1 MMKTRTLAFH
11 DRQHM
16 QRILMQQN
24 AVGFAFSRFIAT
36 VSPHLRKWSDRGGD
50 SVWVRNSPVEKAI
63 DNALIVLQSTL
74 YKNIN
79 DFQFDA
85 WKRANLKNDEMIDRF
100 IQGMSLSFIM
110 RDGMFRQ
117 NMEAFKG
124 LQKEVDANGL
134 NLSQKVWSI
143 ADQAKMNLEFY
154 LNSGISSGR
163 SADGIS
169 RDIRQMLNNP
179 DKRFRRVKDED
190 GKLKLSKPMEDY
202 HPGAG
207 VYRSSRMN
215 ALRLAS
221 TKTNMA
227 YRKADYERWQNL
239 DFILGIDIRRSPSNH
254 GPCKICDAM
263 VGKYPKDFQF
273 LGFHPFCICIA
284 TPILQKP
291 EDFADFLLDGEIPKS
306 QLITDI
312 PAGARKFML
321 DNEYMQKSYT
331 FRDNKGWFNGDN
343 HRENK
348 SQQSTGF
355 VKCKSIPEAVER
367 AKSYGIKSFHVG
379 DAPLS
384 DVNIILEAIH
394 DESKHIK
401 IDLEEFRLE
410 EGRTFKGRKNS
421 GGYYSTR
428 DKKIVMR
435 MDSYS
440 ESIYEVPIPFDEQ
453 LSRFEKSKK
462 DMQSQLDDLTS
473 RLKANKGLSKF
484 LKDDIKMLKGRIFD
498 LENKIFKINEKI
510 KEGKE
515 PLPWTVSTTFKDR
528 KDQIMSTVHH
538 EIGHYVHYTLLDYVS
553 YKRVEHISEY
563 GASAQEEG
571 FAEWYSYYRMKGEAG
586 VPSVLL
592 ELFKKCEKMIRK
604 K

>member
-1 MMKTRTLAFH
+1 MMKTYTLAFH
-11 DRQHM
+11 DRQHI

-24 AVGFAFSRFIAT
+24 AVGLAFSRFIAT

-74 YKNIN
+74 CKNIN

-85 WKRANLKNDEMIDRF
+85 WKRANLKNDEMVDRF
-100 IQGMSLSFIM
+100 IQGMSVSSLI

-124 LQKEVDANGL
+124 LQKEVDVNGL

-215 ALRLAS
+215 ALRLAA
-221 TKTNMA
+221 TTTNVA

-239 DFILGIDIRRSPSNH
+239 DFILGVEINRSPSNH

-263 VGKYPKDFQF
+263 VGKYPKGFQF

-291 EDFADFLLDGEIPKS
+291 EDFADFLLDDEIPKE

-312 PAGARKFML
+312 PANARKFML

-331 FRDNKGWFNGDN
+331 YRDNVEWFTNS
-343 HRENK
+343 K
-348 SQQSTGF
+348 
-355 VKCKSIPEAVER
+355 VKEPVMKYTDDKTKKLYEAVEKTENEIR
-367 AKSYGIKSFHVG
+367 MNKKFETGVAYNKNG
-379 DAPLS
+379 D
-384 DVNIILEAIH
+384 VIIDKRGAAYSVEFT
-394 DESKHIK
+394 K
-401 IDLEEFRLE
+401 EECQKMKDCIFTHNHPRGWGYPE
-410 EGRTFKGRKNS
+410 NS
-421 GGYYSTR
+421 
-428 DKKIVMR
+428 
-435 MDSYS
+435 
-440 ESIYEVPIPFDEQ
+440 
-453 LSRFEKSKK
+453 L
-462 DMQSQLDDLTS
+462 
-473 RLKANKGLSKF
+473 
-484 LKDDIKMLKGRIFD
+484 GRIGNSFSTADISFAVRND
-498 LENKIFKINEKI
+498 LSEMRAVTPIYTFIMKLPEAGWGDYDKVMAVINKENEKLR
-510 KEGKE
+510 KEFGKRIDE
-515 PLPWTVSTTFKDR
+515 GALTINQANATHFHILW
-528 KDQIMSTVHH
+528 
-538 EIGHYVHYTLLDYVS
+538 
-553 YKRVEHISEY
+553 KRVSEKL
-563 GASAQEEG
+563 G
-571 FAEWYSYYRMKGEAG
+571 WIYSKAKTG
-586 VPSVLL
+586 
-592 ELFKKCEKMIRK
+592 
-604 K
+604 

>member
-1 MMKTRTLAFH
+1 MMKTCTLAFH

-24 AVGFAFSRFIAT
+24 AVGLAFSRFIAT

-100 IQGMSLSFIM
+100 IQGMSLSSLM

-117 NMEAFKG
+117 NMETFKG

-190 GKLKLSKPMEDY
+190 GKLRLSKPMEEY
-202 HPGAG
+202 HPGSG

-215 ALRLAS
+215 ALRLAA
-221 TKTNMA
+221 TTTNVA

-239 DFILGIDIRRSPSNH
+239 DFILGIEISRSPSNH
-254 GPCKICDAM
+254 GLCKICDAM
-263 VGKYPKDFQF
+263 VGKYPKGFQF
-273 LGFHPFCICIA
+273 LGFHPFCLCIA

-291 EDFADFLLDGEIPKS
+291 EDFADFLLDDEIPKE

-312 PAGARKFML
+312 PANARKFML
-321 DNEYMQKSYT
+321 DNEYMQKSYPY
-331 FRDNKGWFNGDN
+331 RDNKVWFSEENRKSRDVIHATLDKSDKPIEKKMYASFDPFSPAILERLDRMKTRKERQALFDNIISDPAFELIDLKADTAGKTYRHPLHRGKGLSPDWLNTLNMAKDINRMGDSVYFLPEHPDRISADAIVRFGKEWKVADFKYSESTN
-343 HRENK
+343 WNTLQENLTK
-348 SQQSTGF
+348 GF
-355 VKCKSIPEAVER
+355 IQGRNVVIKLTKADSGQFREAVEYMR
-367 AKSYGIKSFHVG
+367 RNKVPFGDIKLINRNG
-379 DAPLS
+379 K
-384 DVNIILEAIH
+384 I
-394 DESKHIK
+394 
-401 IDLEEFRLE
+401 IDLSTKELAN
-410 EGRTFKGRKNS
+410 GRYVKIIKGS
-421 GGYYSTR
+421 
-428 DKKIVMR
+428 
-435 MDSYS
+435 
-440 ESIYEVPIPFDEQ
+440 
-453 LSRFEKSKK
+453 L
-462 DMQSQLDDLTS
+462 
-473 RLKANKGLSKF
+473 
-484 LKDDIKMLKGRIFD
+484 
-498 LENKIFKINEKI
+498 
-510 KEGKE
+510 
-515 PLPWTVSTTFKDR
+515 
-528 KDQIMSTVHH
+528 
-538 EIGHYVHYTLLDYVS
+538 
-553 YKRVEHISEY
+553 
-563 GASAQEEG
+563 
-571 FAEWYSYYRMKGEAG
+571 
-586 VPSVLL
+586 
-592 ELFKKCEKMIRK
+592 
-604 K
+604 

>member
-1 MMKTRTLAFH
+1 MMKTYTLAFH
-11 DRQHM
+11 DRQHI

-24 AVGFAFSRFIAT
+24 AVGLAFSRFIAT

-74 YKNIN
+74 CKNIN

-85 WKRANLKNDEMIDRF
+85 WKRANLKNDEMVDRF
-100 IQGMSLSFIM
+100 IQGMSVSSLI

-124 LQKEVDANGL
+124 LQKEVDVNGL

-215 ALRLAS
+215 ALRLAA
-221 TKTNMA
+221 TTTNVA

-239 DFILGIDIRRSPSNH
+239 DFILGVEINRSPSNH

-263 VGKYPKDFQF
+263 VGKYPKGFQF

-291 EDFADFLLDGEIPKS
+291 EDFADFLLDDEMPKD
-306 QLITDI
+306 QLIADI
-312 PAGARKFML
+312 PADARKFML

-331 FRDNKGWFNGDN
+331 YRDNVEWFTNS
-343 HRENK
+343 K
-348 SQQSTGF
+348 
-355 VKCKSIPEAVER
+355 VKEPVMKYTDDKTKKLYEAVEKTENEIR
-367 AKSYGIKSFHVG
+367 MNKKFETGVAYNKNG
-379 DAPLS
+379 D
-384 DVNIILEAIH
+384 VIIDKRGAAYSVEFT
-394 DESKHIK
+394 K
-401 IDLEEFRLE
+401 EECQKMKDCIFTHNHPRGWGYPE
-410 EGRTFKGRKNS
+410 NS
-421 GGYYSTR
+421 
-428 DKKIVMR
+428 
-435 MDSYS
+435 
-440 ESIYEVPIPFDEQ
+440 
-453 LSRFEKSKK
+453 L
-462 DMQSQLDDLTS
+462 
-473 RLKANKGLSKF
+473 
-484 LKDDIKMLKGRIFD
+484 GRIGNSFSTADISFAVRND
-498 LENKIFKINEKI
+498 LSEMRAVTPIYTFIMKRPEAGWGDYDKVMAVINKENEKLR
-510 KEGKE
+510 KEFGKRIDE
-515 PLPWTVSTTFKDR
+515 
-528 KDQIMSTVHH
+528 
-538 EIGHYVHYTLLDYVS
+538 GTLTINQANATHFHILW
-553 YKRVEHISEY
+553 KRVSEKL
-563 GASAQEEG
+563 G
-571 FAEWYSYYRMKGEAG
+571 WIYSKAKTG
-586 VPSVLL
+586 
-592 ELFKKCEKMIRK
+592 
-604 K
+604 

>member
-1 MMKTRTLAFH
+1 MKTGTLAFH

-100 IQGMSLSFIM
+100 IQGMSLSSLM

-169 RDIRQMLNNP
+169 RDIRQMLKNP
-179 DKRFRRVKDED
+179 NKRFRRVKDED
-190 GKLKLSKPMEDY
+190 GKLQLSKPMEDY

-284 TPILQKP
+284 TPILQNP

-331 FRDNKGWFNGDN
+331 FRDNKAWFNSKNNIATNIDSENDKVKKLYDTIEKTENEIRMNKEFETGVVYNKNGDVVIDKRGEKYSVIFTKEECAKMKDCIFTHN
-343 HRENK
+343 HPRGWSHPEK
-348 SQQSTGF
+348 SIERIGSSFSQQDIALAVYNNLAEMRAVTPNFTFVMKRPDKGWGDYDKAMKIIANENEKLYKEFSDRIDKNTLSIRQASTTH
-355 VKCKSIPEAVER
+355 
-367 AKSYGIKSFHVG
+367 YH
-379 DAPLS
+379 
-384 DVNIILEAIH
+384 ILW
-394 DESKHIK
+394 K
-401 IDLEEFRLE
+401 R
-410 EGRTFKGRKNS
+410 
-421 GGYYSTR
+421 
-428 DKKIVMR
+428 V
-435 MDSYS
+435 
-440 ESIYEVPIPFDEQ
+440 
-453 LSRFEKSKK
+453 SKK
-462 DMQSQLDDLTS
+462 LGWNYS
-473 RLKANKGLSKF
+473 KAKT
-484 LKDDIKMLKGRIFD
+484 R
-498 LENKIFKINEKI
+498 
-510 KEGKE
+510 
-515 PLPWTVSTTFKDR
+515 
-528 KDQIMSTVHH
+528 
-538 EIGHYVHYTLLDYVS
+538 
-553 YKRVEHISEY
+553 
-563 GASAQEEG
+563 
-571 FAEWYSYYRMKGEAG
+571 
-586 VPSVLL
+586 
-592 ELFKKCEKMIRK
+592 
-604 K
+604 